1 MNQDKSEVTT
11 ENSTFSICLTPEQRL
26 EVKNSKWL
34 VTGAAGFI
42 GSHLVEGLL
51 QLGASVVGLDNLSSG
66 YLANLDVVRGRLP
79 ESAWSRW
86 TWMQADLLDETA
98 LNESLK
104 GVQYVLHHAAIG
116 SVPRS
121 MADPVETQVNN
132 VLGFQK
138 ALAAASKA
146 LVKRVVFASS
156 SAVYGDNTVE
166 PKEEKDVG
174 RSLSPYALSKYM
186 NELDAELYSRLF
198 GLSAVGLRYF
208 NVFGPRQDPNGA
220 YAAVIP
226 KFFQSMNLGEP
237 CEIYGDGETTRDFC
251 FVKNVVQA
259 NLLAAIAKLPSNC
272 PNVFNIATGNP
283 ISLKKLHQIMRQE
296 VQGFR
301 PELSVAEPLFKDFR
315 VGDIQRSSANIGAAT
330 KFLGYE
336 PQFDL
341 REGIREAMNWYCG

>member
-1 MNQDKSEVTT
+1 MNQDKSEVKT
-11 ENSTFSICLTPEQRL
+11 ENSAFSFFLGPEQRL
-26 EVKNSKWL
+26 EIKKSKWL

-42 GSHLVEGLL
+42 GSHLVECLL

-66 YLANLDVVRGRLP
+66 YLANLDVVRSRIH
-79 ESAWSRW
+79 ESAWARW
-86 TWMQADLLDETA
+86 TLIHADLLDDTA
-98 LNESLK
+98 LNQSLD

-121 MADPVETQVNN
+121 MADPVETQVHN

-138 ALAAASKA
+138 VLAAASKVK
-146 LVKRVVFASS
+146 VKRVVFASS

-166 PKEEKDVG
+166 PKQEKDVG
-174 RSLSPYALSKYM
+174 RPLSPYALSKYM

-226 KFFQSMNLGEP
+226 KFFQSMNQGEP

-283 ISLKKLHQIMRQE
+283 VSLKELHQIMRQE

-301 PELSVAEPLFKDFR
+301 SEPPVAEPKFKDFR
-315 VGDIQRSSANIGAAT
+315 AGDIQRSSANIEAAK
-330 KFLGYE
+330 KFLSYE

-341 REGIREAMNWYCG
+341 REGIRETMNWYCG

>member
-1 MNQDKSEVTT
+1 MNQDQSETAP
-11 ENSTFSICLTPEQRL
+11 ENSALSFCLNSEQML
-26 EVKNSKWL
+26 EIKNSKWL

-42 GSHLVEGLL
+42 GSHLVECLL
-51 QLGASVVGLDNLSSG
+51 RLGASVVGLDNLSSG
-66 YLANLDVVRGRLP
+66 YMSNLEVVKSSLP

-86 TWMQADLLDETA
+86 TWVHGNVLDNFA
-98 LNESLK
+98 LTQSLE

-121 MADPVETQVNN
+121 MDDPVETQEQN

-138 ALAAASKA
+138 VLAAASKA
-146 LVKRVVFASS
+146 KVKRMVFASS

-174 RSLSPYALSKYM
+174 RPLSPYALSKYM
-186 NELDAELYSRLF
+186 NELDAELYTRLF
-198 GLSAVGLRYF
+198 GLSTVGLRYF

-226 KFFQSMNLGEP
+226 KFFQSMNQGAA

-259 NLLAAIAKLPSNC
+259 NLLAAISTLQIDC
-272 PNVFNIATGNP
+272 PRVYNIATGNP
-283 ISLKKLHQIMRQE
+283 VSLKELHQTMLQE
-296 VQGFR
+296 VQHYR
-301 PELSVAEPLFKDFR
+301 SERTVPAPIFKDFR
-315 VGDIQRSSANIGAAT
+315 SGDIQRSSADIEAAN
-330 KFLGYE
+330 KFLSYK
-336 PQFDL
+336 PQFEL
-341 REGIREAMNWYCG
+341 REGIREAMNWYCD

>member
-1 MNQDKSEVTT
+1 MNQVKSET
-11 ENSTFSICLTPEQRL
+11 TPENPALSFCLNSDQRL
-26 EVKNSKWL
+26 EIKNSKWL

-66 YLANLDVVRGRLP
+66 YLANLDVVRSRLP
-79 ESAWSRW
+79 ESAWDRW
-86 TWMQADLLDETA
+86 TWMQANLLDDTA
-98 LNESLK
+98 LKQSLD

-138 ALAAASKA
+138 VLAAASKA
-146 LVKRVVFASS
+146 KVKRVVYASS
-156 SAVYGDNTVE
+156 SAVFGDNTVE
-166 PKEEKDVG
+166 PKQEKDVG
-174 RSLSPYALSKYM
+174 RPLSPYALSKYM

-198 GLSAVGLRYF
+198 GLSGVGLRYF

-226 KFFQSMNLGEP
+226 KFFQSMNQGAP

-251 FVKNVVQA
+251 FVKNIVQA
-259 NLLAAIAKLPSNC
+259 NLLAAIANLQSDYPS
-272 PNVFNIATGNP
+272 VFNIATGTP
-283 ISLKKLHQIMRQE
+283 VSLKDLHQIMRQE

-301 PELSVAEPLFKDFR
+301 SELSATPPVFKDFR
-315 VGDIQRSSANIGAAT
+315 AGDIQRSSANIEAAK

-341 REGIREAMNWYCG
+341 RRGIREAMNWYCG